1 MKNFDYDHQDTRK
14 CKSMDLGKKLQK
26 KKQLFFAFWRSNN
39 SLFEMAKR
47 YFFCSVSLGI
57 AILLG
62 KFSARSLFIDHYPL
76 TYTIYYICI
85 VLLLD
90 LVRSRVSKI
99 VDFRL

>member
-1 MKNFDYDHQDTRK
+1 MV
-14 CKSMDLGKKLQK
+14 
-26 KKQLFFAFWRSNN
+26 
-39 SLFEMAKR
+39 KR

-57 AILLG
+57 AILLA

>member
-1 MKNFDYDHQDTRK
+1 MV
-14 CKSMDLGKKLQK
+14 
-26 KKQLFFAFWRSNN
+26 
-39 SLFEMAKR
+39 KR

-62 KFSARSLFIDHYPL
+62 KFIDHYPL

-85 VLLLD
+85 ALLLD